1 MQDPRTGSW
10 AAVPASLPDTLTINI
25 GDLMARWTND
35 RWRATRHRVPAPT
48 AGSAAAACG
57 RLSLVYFTG
66 PNPSMP
72 VQCLPSAK
80 CDCENPKYPSI
91 TLEENVQAKLLAAQ
105 RGAADGA

>member
-1 MQDPRTGSW
+1 M
-10 AAVPASLPDTLTINI
+10 
-25 GDLMARWTND
+25 
-35 RWRATRHRVPAPT
+35 
-48 AGSAAAACG
+48 
-57 RLSLVYFTG
+57 SLVYFTG

-72 VQCLPSAK
+72 VHCLPSAK